1 MPCTREPTVLPN
13 FLPPCPSRG
22 ACPHSLPYL
31 PLQVQFVF
39 RGDMGVGVGEVW
51 DNNGEQEGQH
61 RHILRYLSQCRIK
74 LQRFPPLRSPPC
86 LSIAPTSLF
95 HCSSL
100 IPSLYEG
107 GSNWSAAA
115 ELSPGQGLITAP
127 ERDLT
132 APSSQAL
139 VSSLL
144 LR

>member
-1 MPCTREPTVLPN
+1 MVSGTK
-13 FLPPCPSRG
+13 
-22 ACPHSLPYL
+22 
-31 PLQVQFVF
+31 
-39 RGDMGVGVGEVW
+39 
-51 DNNGEQEGQH
+51 GQH
-61 RHILRYLSQCRIK
+61 HQIIRYL
-74 LQRFPPLRSPPC
+74 LQRDASPKLPVSPAALSSYLSTAPP
-86 LSIAPTSLF
+86 SLL
-95 HCSSL
+95 HHSSL